1 MERLQLAK
9 ACKAR
14 PRSHQR
20 KNAADASS
28 ALVCQRAVFAAS
40 RTSSNRLRRLLSMI
54 AHAHI
59 ATARLSGNMNR
70 PKRQS
75 ESVVAP
81 CIIQV
86 LEAVRPRL
94 ELVACVELQLL
105 LQIRVKRTLLQM
117 NHFCFLPAIHRLIV
131 SIQCGFAQMSIVVEK
146 LIEITKFTR
155 YVDSTICG
163 AARQLP
169 YSKFAFISYSSEAI
183 LFAHSG
189 EAKRSRKESIRTS

>member
-28 ALVCQRAVFAAS
+28 ALVCQRAVFAAL

-117 NHFCFLPAIHRLIV
+117 NHFCFLPAIHRLII
-131 SIQCGFAQMSIVVEK
+131 SIQCGFAQMSIVVERF
-146 LIEITKFTR
+146 IEITRFTR
-155 YVDSTICG
+155 YVDSTIRG

-169 YSKFAFISYSSEAI
+169 
-183 LFAHSG
+183 
-189 EAKRSRKESIRTS
+189 